1 MATLTTSYQML
12 DQKLLGTDDYGAKLY
27 IRIYAKYSEQDITNN
42 RSKVQY
48 QARAYFDKS
57 WSIWD
62 RQSNGS
68 VSGTSATTKTFSRSA
83 DYGSGETTL
92 DTTEAWVSHNNDGTM
107 SISASANLKFPNWGW
122 NNTASGTADLPTIPR
137 ASKIS
142 ATSANIEET
151 SQIAV
156 TRYSDNFRHVIA
168 FSFGSL
174 SGYIIE
180 DGTITQTLTKLNAT
194 AINFQIPADWYNEIP
209 NATEGTCTLT
219 ITTYN
224 GNDIIGQNSCTFYA
238 RVGGN
243 VAVNGS
249 VIDTNATTL
258 ALTGNSNIL
267 VKGYSNAKVTWSATP
282 TPGES
287 LSNVK
292 INNNNVKVGLT

>member
-107 SISASANLKFPNWGW
+107 SISASANLKF
-122 NNTASGTADLPTIPR
+122 
-137 ASKIS
+137 
-142 ATSANIEET
+142 
-151 SQIAV
+151 
-156 TRYSDNFRHVIA
+156 
-168 FSFGSL
+168 
-174 SGYIIE
+174 
-180 DGTITQTLTKLNAT
+180 
-194 AINFQIPADWYNEIP
+194 
-209 NATEGTCTLT
+209 
-219 ITTYN
+219 
-224 GNDIIGQNSCTFYA
+224 
-238 RVGGN
+238 
-243 VAVNGS
+243 
-249 VIDTNATTL
+249 
-258 ALTGNSNIL
+258 LTGDGIIQQVVQL
-267 VKGYSNAKVTWSATP
+267 IYQLYLEQVKYLLQVLTLKKQAK
-282 TPGES
+282 
-287 LSNVK
+287 
-292 INNNNVKVGLT
+292 